1 MKAGTGRR
9 EMRREKTRKGTGEW
23 AVLETLD
30 YEGLAKN
37 L

>member
-1 MKAGTGRR
+1 MKAETGRQ
-9 EMRREKTRKGTGEW
+9 EMRQEKTRKGIGGW